1 VREKAPRLTLIERIE
16 LGRDDGEG
24 GRENGLREGG
34 RNKESRKR
42 EREGKGE
49 MVSSRHGRKRERSK
63 RKLT

>member
-42 EREGKGE
+42 EREGTGE
-49 MVSSRHGRKRERSK
+49 RVSSRHGRKRERSK